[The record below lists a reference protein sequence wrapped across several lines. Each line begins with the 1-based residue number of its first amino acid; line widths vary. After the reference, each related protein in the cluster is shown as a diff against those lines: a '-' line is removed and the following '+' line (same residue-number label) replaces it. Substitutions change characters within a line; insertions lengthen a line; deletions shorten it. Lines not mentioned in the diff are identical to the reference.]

1 MEKNMKG
8 LLRRIAGVIARVLP
22 PDGEPASSRR
32 GGADWLPPVLGPADW
47 SYGFIASMADSSN
60 AWYFDRR

>member
-1 MEKNMKG
+1 MING
-8 LLRRIAGVIARVLP
+8 LLRRIGRTVARVAVQ
-22 PDGEPASSRR
+22 DTEPASRSH

-47 SYGFIASMADSSN
+47 SYGLVASMADSSN